1 MLSIFSKDV
10 EEITRL
16 LVLSHASSG
25 KSVCISRHG
34 QVLVNL
40 SAKSTINEWTPRNK
54 VIQTALLDMI
64 GDGDGGKLGSFIFTS
79 LFRSISKEPESEQIN
94 LARSLPQWTQQ
105 LSQEIYGRSQTSSKQ
120 DLIQVAHDFE
130 FAEALADA
138 ALASSQA
145 NHISIEKYDGI
156 GVELLQTES
165 FISEARPLYL
175 DQEEIHLKGP
185 MFALF
190 EYPLSDFSDIEE
202 ALSLMG
208 SFENRPLIVIAPL
221 IRGEALSTIKVNR
234 ENNIVQSY
242 AIEAPLVTWGK
253 GWLDDVASYVGA
265 TPHNKFLHGEFQTH
279 YFGSARE
286 ITIKDKEIILD
297 PYDDHVE
304 VTSARISQ
312 LLAEAENTPFPH
324 TQDQLKRRASN
335 LSGSL
340 IRLRIGGSTETEARI
355 RRNKAEKNLLSL
367 SDMVQ
372 YGHVLGEAKTLSDI
386 STLFPYPLNKALCAP
401 LKVISLNKQQ
411 PNLSLLLEDPALKHP
426 FPTHRLVNLVTRAI
440 SLAHTLGSVGLVLR
454 SQK

>member
-1 MLSIFSKDV
+1 
-10 EEITRL
+10 
-16 LVLSHASSG
+16 
-25 KSVCISRHG
+25 
-34 QVLVNL
+34 
-40 SAKSTINEWTPRNK
+40 
-54 VIQTALLDMI
+54 
-64 GDGDGGKLGSFIFTS
+64 
-79 LFRSISKEPESEQIN
+79 
-94 LARSLPQWTQQ
+94 
-105 LSQEIYGRSQTSSKQ
+105 
-120 DLIQVAHDFE
+120 
-130 FAEALADA
+130 
-138 ALASSQA
+138 
-145 NHISIEKYDGI
+145 
-156 GVELLQTES
+156 
-165 FISEARPLYL
+165 
-175 DQEEIHLKGP
+175 

-253 GWLDDVASYVGA
+253 GWLEDVASYVGA

-386 STLFPYPLNKALCAP
+386 SNLFPYPLNKALCAP

-411 PNLSLLLEDPALKHP
+411 PNLSLLLEDHTLKHP